1 MEISSY
7 KNVWRV
13 AYPIIAGSIAQ
24 NLINIVDTAFLG
36 RLGPVQ
42 LGAAGNAMIFYFV
55 FIVIGIGF
63 SIGGEIIVG
72 RRNGE
77 GNFKAI
83 GPVIDHCFYTLI
95 PLSVVLFFVIR
106 MFAGDILQLVTAD
119 SALVDY
125 GSIYIHYRAFGI
137 FFAFANMGF
146 RTFYIGVTKTSI
158 LIWSTS
164 LMAVVNIIFDYLLIF
179 GKFGFPELGVEG
191 AAIASVLAEVSALI
205 YFLAHTLLKTDIK
218 KYSLLAFDAF
228 KREHLMNLLK
238 VSSPI
243 MFQHF
248 IAISSWFF
256 FFLIIEKMG
265 SNELA
270 ISHIIRSI
278 YMVLMIPLFG
288 FSAATSTLVSNLIG
302 MNRQNEVLGFTWK
315 VVKLTILAT
324 AIVMP
329 ANILFPEAMLSFFT
343 SDTDIIRNSI
353 PVLYVITG
361 SMFIFSFSY
370 ILFSAVSGTG
380 NTQVSL
386 MIELTTLVI
395 YIASAYLIAV
405 KLKASLPVVWC
416 SEFIYFGFMGLL
428 AFLYLR
434 FGNWQSR
441 VI

>member
-24 NLINIVDTAFLG
+24 NLINVVDTAFLG
-36 RLGPVQ
+36 RLGPIQ
-42 LGAAGNAMIFYFV
+42 LGAAGNAMLFYFV

-77 GNFKAI
+77 GNYKAI
-83 GPVIDHCFYTLI
+83 GPIIDHCFYALI
-95 PLSVVLFFVIR
+95 PLSIFLFFLIR
-106 MFAGDILQLVTAD
+106 IFADDILQLVTAD
-119 SALVDY
+119 SELVNY
-125 GSIYIHYRAFGI
+125 GSKYIHYRAFGI
-137 FFAFANMGF
+137 FFAFANISF
-146 RTFYIGVTKTSI
+146 RTFYIGTTNTSI

-164 LMAVVNIIFDYLLIF
+164 LMAAVNIIFDYLLIF
-179 GKFGFPELGVEG
+179 GEFGFPEMGVEG
-191 AAIASVLAEVSALI
+191 AAIASVIAEISALV
-205 YFLAHTLLKTDIK
+205 YFLTHTLLKTDLNKYALLRFAPFSKDQLKNLIK
-218 KYSLLAFDAF
+218 
-228 KREHLMNLLK
+228 
-238 VSSPI
+238 VGSPI
-243 MFQHF
+243 MLQHF
-248 IAISSWFF
+248 IAISSWLF

-265 SNELA
+265 SDELA

-302 MNRQNEVLGFTWK
+302 MNRQKEVMGFTWK
-315 VVKLTILAT
+315 VAKLTLLAT
-324 AIVMP
+324 AVVIP
-329 ANILFPEAMLSFFT
+329 FNLFFPEYMLSFFT
-343 SDTDIIRNSI
+343 DNTTIIEGSI

-361 SMFIFSFSY
+361 SMLVFSLAY

-380 NTQVSL
+380 NTQISLLIEVS
-386 MIELTTLVI
+386 TLVI
-395 YIASAYLIAV
+395 YIVAAYLIAV
-405 KLKASLPVVWC
+405 QFEATLPAVWC

-434 FGNWQSR
+434 LGKWQSR

>member
-24 NLINIVDTAFLG
+24 NLINVVDTAFLG

-42 LGAAGNAMIFYFV
+42 LGAAGNAMLFYFV

-77 GNFKAI
+77 GNYREI
-83 GPVIDHCFYTLI
+83 GRIIDHCFYALI
-95 PLSVVLFFVIR
+95 PLSIFLFFLIKL
-106 MFAGDILQLVTAD
+106 FAGDILQLVTAND
-119 SALVDY
+119 ELVSY
-125 GSIYIHYRAFGI
+125 GSKYIHYRAYGI
-137 FFAFANMGF
+137 FFAFANIGF
-146 RTFYIGVTKTSI
+146 RTFYIGTTNTSI

-164 LMAVVNIIFDYLLIF
+164 LMAIVNIVFDYLLIF
-179 GKFGFPELGVEG
+179 GNFGFPELGVEG
-191 AAIASVLAEVSALI
+191 AAIASVLAEISALC
-205 YFLAHTLLKTDIK
+205 YFLIHTFLKTDIK
-218 KYSLLAFDAF
+218 KYALLSFRPFQKDQ
-228 KREHLMNLLK
+228 LMNLLK
-238 VSSPI
+238 VGSPI
-243 MFQHF
+243 MIQHF
-248 IAISSWFF
+248 IAISSWLF

-265 SNELA
+265 SDELA

-302 MNRQNEVLGFTWK
+302 MNRREEVLKFTWK
-315 VVKLTILAT
+315 VVALTLFAT
-324 AIVMP
+324 ALVMP
-329 ANILFPEAMLSFFT
+329 FNLVFPELMLSFFT
-343 SDTDIIRNSI
+343 DNLTLIEESI
-353 PVLYVITG
+353 PVLYVISG
-361 SMFIFSFSY
+361 SMFVFSFAY

-386 MIELTTLVI
+386 LIEGSTLVI
-395 YIASAYLIAV
+395 YIASAYLMAV
-405 KLKASLPVVWC
+405 KFDVSLPVVWC
-416 SEFIYFGFMGLL
+416 SEFIYFGCMGLL

-434 FGNWQSR
+434 FGNWRSR